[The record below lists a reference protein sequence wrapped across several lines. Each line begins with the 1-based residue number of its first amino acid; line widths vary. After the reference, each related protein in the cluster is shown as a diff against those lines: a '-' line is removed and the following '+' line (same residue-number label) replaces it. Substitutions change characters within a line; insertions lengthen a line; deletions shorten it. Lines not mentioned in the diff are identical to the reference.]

1 MLHRIFILFLVLLSF
16 PGFLSGINIENDDRN
31 DGFEFSVNRRSV
43 SIPAKISNNLVVIPM
58 RINDSPPL
66 NFILDTGVN
75 TTILTE
81 PMIAYMFDF
90 MPEDLVYVLGLG
102 GEGIIEAGM
111 SRNLTF
117 NMRGI
122 TGENMN
128 LVVIPEGIL
137 SFSELFGFPV
147 HGIIGNDL
155 FSKFPVRINYR
166 TQTVRIFREST
177 YRIRRNS
184 QIIPLEIE
192 NNKPYVHVRVTG
204 DTPEKSDSLKLLL
217 DMGATNP
224 VFLNHSYSYLT
235 QKRIPS
241 FLGKGISGEMIG
253 EMGRLEKLTLGDFVL
268 KRPLVAYPQE
278 DFLMDSNFMFEW
290 EGILGAGIL
299 SRFHLIIDYNKE
311 RAVFRKNRDFNKD
324 FHGNLSGIEIIAE
337 GLRFNEY
344 KVNHVRKNS
353 VAYEQD
359 IRPGDQI
366 ISIDRT
372 DISRMDIDEVIG
384 VLNQSPGSVIS
395 MSILRDD
402 EILRKRIRLRE
413 DI

>member
-1 MLHRIFILFLVLLSF
+1 MLHRIFILFLVLFSF
-16 PGFLSGINIENDDRN
+16 PGFLPGINIENGDRK

-117 NMRGI
+117 NIRGI

-155 FSKFPVRINYR
+155 FSRFPVRINYR
-166 TQTVRIFREST
+166 TNTVRVFREST

-184 QIIPLEIE
+184 EIIPLEIE
-192 NNKPYVHVRVTG
+192 NNKPYVHVHVTG

-224 VFLNHSYSYLT
+224 VFLSHSYTHLT
-235 QKRIPS
+235 EERIPS
-241 FLGKGISGEMIG
+241 FLGKGISGELVG
-253 EMGRLEKLTLGDFVL
+253 EMGRLEKITLGDFTL
-268 KRPLVAYPQE
+268 KRPLVAYPQKE
-278 DFLMDSNFMFEW
+278 FMAASNLMFEW

-299 SRFHLIIDYNKE
+299 SRFHMIIDYNKE
-311 RAVFRKNRDFNKD
+311 RVILRKNRNFNKD
-324 FHGNLSGIEIIAE
+324 FRGNLSGIEIIAQ
-337 GLRFNEY
+337 GIRFNEY

-359 IRPGDQI
+359 IRPGDKI
-366 ISIDRT
+366 INIDRM
-372 DISRMDIDEVIG
+372 DISRMDIDEIVGIF
-384 VLNQSPGSVIS
+384 NQSPGTVVS
-395 MSILRDD
+395 MNILRDN
-402 EILRKRIRLRE
+402 EILRKRIQLRE

>member
-1 MLHRIFILFLVLLSF
+1 MFFFCAGLKAGENNYTDNETLN
-16 PGFLSGINIENDDRN
+16 SGL
-31 DGFEFSVNRRSV
+31 EFTSSRRSV
-43 SIPAKISNNLVVIPM
+43 TIPAKISNNLIVVPM

-81 PMIAYMFDF
+81 PMIAYLFDF

-117 NMRGI
+117 SMRGI

-155 FSKFPVRINYR
+155 FSRFPVRINYR

-184 QIIPLEIE
+184 QIIPLEID
-192 NNKPYVHVRVTG
+192 NNKPYVHVHITG

-241 FLGKGISGEMIG
+241 FLGKGISGELIG
-253 EMGRLEKLTLGDFVL
+253 EMGRLEKLTIGDFDL

-278 DFLMDSNFMFEW
+278 DFLTDSNFMFEW

-337 GLRFNEY
+337 GARFNEF
-344 KVNHVRKNS
+344 KINHVRKNS
-353 VAYEQD
+353 VAYEED

-366 ISIDRT
+366 ISIDNRN
-372 DISRMDIDEVIG
+372 ISRMDIEEVIG
-384 VLNQSPGSVIS
+384 VLNQSPGSVVS
-395 MSILRDD
+395 MNILRGN

>member
-1 MLHRIFILFLVLLSF
+1 MFFFCAGLKAGENNYTDNETLN
-16 PGFLSGINIENDDRN
+16 SGL
-31 DGFEFSVNRRSV
+31 EFTSSRRSV
-43 SIPAKISNNLVVIPM
+43 TIPAKISNNLIVVPM

-81 PMIAYMFDF
+81 PMIAYLFDF

-117 NMRGI
+117 SMRGI

-155 FSKFPVRINYR
+155 FSRFPVRINYR

-184 QIIPLEIE
+184 QIIPLEID
-192 NNKPYVHVRVTG
+192 NNKPYVHVHITG

-224 VFLNHSYSYLT
+224 VFLNHSYNYLT

-241 FLGKGISGEMIG
+241 FLGKGISGELIG
-253 EMGRLEKLTLGDFVL
+253 EMGRLEKLTIGDFDL

-278 DFLMDSNFMFEW
+278 DFLTDSNFMFEW

-337 GLRFNEY
+337 GARFNEF
-344 KVNHVRKNS
+344 KINHVRKNS
-353 VAYEQD
+353 VAYEED

-366 ISIDRT
+366 ISIDNRN
-372 DISRMDIDEVIG
+372 ISRMDIEEVIG
-384 VLNQSPGSVIS
+384 VLNQSPGSVVS
-395 MSILRDD
+395 MNILRGN